1 MLQLYD
7 LGFTIFHS
15 AFILFV
21 LFGWIHPR
29 TQRIHQVALLFT
41 LIAWLLI
48 GWYVGTIGYCP
59 LTDWQWDIKRQLGE
73 RNLPSS
79 FTEYV
84 GEKLTGLDLNKT
96 YVDIVTAAGL
106 AFGVIMAVIKYVQ
119 SRIRRS

>member
-7 LGFTIFHS
+7 IGFTIFHS

-21 LFGWIHPR
+21 LFGWMHPR
-29 TQRIHQVALLFT
+29 TQRIHQFALLFT

-73 RNLPSS
+73 LNLPSS

-106 AFGVIMAVIKYVQ
+106 AFGVIMAVIKFVQ
-119 SRIRRS
+119 SRNK

>member
-1 MLQLYD
+1 MLQFYD
-7 LGFTIFHS
+7 IGFTIFHS

-29 TQRIHQVALLFT
+29 TQRIHQFALLFT

>member
-7 LGFTIFHS
+7 IGFTIFHS

-29 TQRIHQVALLFT
+29 TQRIHQFALLFT

-84 GEKLTGLDLNKT
+84 GEKLTGMDLNKT

>member
-7 LGFTIFHS
+7 IGFTIFHS

-21 LFGWIHPR
+21 LFGWMHPR
-29 TQRIHQVALLFT
+29 TQRIHQFALLFT

>member
-7 LGFTIFHS
+7 IGFTIFHS

-21 LFGWIHPR
+21 LFGWIHPK
-29 TQRIHQVALLFT
+29 TQRIHQIALLFT

-79 FTEYV
+79 FTEYI

-106 AFGVIMAVIKYVQ
+106 AFGVIMAVIKFVQ
-119 SRIRRS
+119 SRNK